1 MIEPGRWVELA
12 GIEPRPRW
20 TRRLY
25 LFTAIVLIGVTV
37 LSWRLV
43 ELQVIQGAGFNRLA
57 LINRIHRLTVEAERG
72 VIYDRHGLQ
81 LAFNDPAWSLQVT
94 PVGLPDDR
102 GGRAAEYQQLARLS
116 GRTAADIGLAVA
128 ADLDPYRP
136 LTIKAGLTQQEAET
150 AQERL
155 PELPG
160 ARLDQVPVRRY
171 ADPEIYSHVL
181 GYTGRID
188 GEAYKQLR
196 GSGYLPDES
205 IGRAGVE
212 AGLEDVLR
220 GRNGWEDVET
230 DANGVVKQVLALQAP
245 VAGRS
250 VYLSLDGALQK
261 EAYGRLQEGL
271 AKANSKAGA
280 IVATDP
286 RDGEVLALV
295 SYPGYDANAFAAG
308 ITQAAYDKLLADPGK
323 PLYDRAIAGLYPPGS
338 TFKMITGTAGLE
350 EGKITPSTLLGCPS
364 HLSFGAW
371 TYWNWARYDFGLMN
385 VLKAIPTSC
394 DTFFYQV
401 ADRLGPDALAA
412 YARAFGYG
420 AVPGIEIP
428 GAQAGVAPNPDYK
441 QSICATPG
449 SPECS
454 WNEGDTVTMGI
465 GQSYVLATPLIQAMY
480 AATMGNSGTLLRPT
494 IVHKV
499 TDGAGTLLTS
509 AQPAVVRQVPISP
522 ANLEVLRQ
530 GMNQCLNGPWGTAA
544 IARVL
549 GFRWDGGCKT
559 GTAQFGGTGVD
570 LPSHAWF
577 VDFGPY
583 NTPTFASATLLEN
596 GGFGE
601 YTAEPVAVNVL
612 DYYFDHRGQINL
624 DG

>member
-20 TRRLY
+20 TRRLH

-230 DANGVVKQVLALQAP
+230 DANGVVKQVLALRAP

-280 IVATDP
+280 IVAT
-286 RDGEVLALV
+286 
-295 SYPGYDANAFAAG
+295 
-308 ITQAAYDKLLADPGK
+308 
-323 PLYDRAIAGLYPPGS
+323 
-338 TFKMITGTAGLE
+338 
-350 EGKITPSTLLGCPS
+350 
-364 HLSFGAW
+364 
-371 TYWNWARYDFGLMN
+371 
-385 VLKAIPTSC
+385 IPTSC

-441 QSICATPG
+441 QSICTTPG

-480 AATMGNSGTLLRPT
+480 AAAMGNSGTLLRPT

-499 TDGAGTLLTS
+499 TDGAGTVLTS